1 MEPATAQPIGKYS
14 HFVTFTLKP
23 ELYGKTCR
31 QQLRSTFKKACF
43 ELERVCKSYQL
54 VAELTK
60 KCNIH
65 YHALVEFDETE
76 FFTKNDLSLILHDNI
91 KPSNVFGRF
100 DCEPIK
106 NYEATSAYLVK
117 EIVKTGQILNP
128 RGKTQLDYQKEW
140 QKGMI
145 AITDVKVT
153 RLKDYL
159 IIDDGIQ
166 DDIDYNEEIQ
176 NAIKLN
182 LSNLKNKNV

>member
-1 MEPATAQPIGKYS
+1 MEPTTAQPIGKYS

-23 ELYGKTCR
+23 DLYGKTCR
-31 QQLRSTFKKACF
+31 QQLRATFKKACF

-65 YHALVEFDETE
+65 YHALVEFDESE
-76 FFTKNDLSLILHDNI
+76 FFTKNDLSMILHDNI

-106 NYEATSAYLVK
+106 HYEETTKY
-117 EIVKTGQILNP
+117 IVKDVVRTGQIINT
-128 RGKTQLDYQKEW
+128 RGKTPLDYTKEW
-140 QKGMI
+140 QKGMV
-145 AITDVKVT
+145 AITDVKAN

-159 IIDDGIQ
+159 IIDHDIQ
-166 DDIDYNEEIQ
+166 DDIEFTTEIQ

-182 LSNLKNKNV
+182 LSNLKK